1 MEGFEFVRG
10 RMPARPHKQD
20 GGNGMK
26 MIEHV
31 LYIHTCYSRLKE
43 NVEDACM
50 LQCCVC
56 SYIARRCVFAD
67 ILYIL

>member
-20 GGNGMK
+20 GEIGNGMK

-43 NVEDACM
+43 NVEDACCNVAILREDTF
-50 LQCCVC
+50 LQIF
-56 SYIARRCVFAD
+56 YTF
-67 ILYIL
+67 YK